1 MILVG
6 NFWIGH
12 FYGMQLIEI
21 HIHKQKYAAVSIM
34 TQALMIVKMTK
45 SSEVFNQ
52 RGVSLTHKL
61 QSFKV
66 RIHLALKSPQI

>member
-1 MILVG
+1 
-6 NFWIGH
+6 
-12 FYGMQLIEI
+12 MQLIEI

-45 SSEVFNQ
+45 SSEVFDQ
-52 RGVSLTHKL
+52 RGVLTHKL